1 MVIQHS
7 VLFEFPFIDT
17 GSHHRRVFDRN
28 ITHHLGPVAVRPL
41 DSDVPRSVLR
51 LFSQYGYIAAQ
62 VYHGFFYAL
71 VFQIVTDA
79 VCDIALGHT
88 SQIQLCLRVFHAY
101 GAVLDIN
108 LFVVYGLESCCEIR
122 LLRDF
127 RVVSGEVPEGRD
139 FSYGDVEH
147 AAGKVPHFDSQFNDF

>member
-1 MVIQHS
+1 MIQHT

-17 GSHHRRVFDRN
+17 GSHNRCVFDRN
-28 ITHHLGPVAVRPL
+28 ITHHLGPVAVGPL
-41 DSDVPRSVLR
+41 DGDVPRSVLR

-62 VYHGFFYAL
+62 VDHGFFYAL

-79 VCDIALGHT
+79 ICDIALSHA
-88 SQIQLCLRVFHAY
+88 SQIKLCLRVLHAY
-101 GAVLDIN
+101 GTVIDID
-108 LFVVYGLESCCEIR
+108 LFVAYGLEGFCEIR

-139 FSYGDVEH
+139 FPYSDVEH
-147 AAGKVPHFDSQFNDF
+147 AAGKIPHFDSLFNDF